1 MNLSNTFPKKLIL
14 SLILL
19 TFTSGMFAKT
29 SYSKNIYDAF
39 IVRDMTK
46 WESVIQSMEASHSVT
61 TVDQKLELIGY
72 YYGVIGYLI
81 GKKQYLHAEQLTNKG
96 DALIEQVLHASPK
109 NVTAT
114 SYKGSFT
121 GFRVGIKKFKALL
134 LIFDSKKYINKA
146 VEMDPQNVQA
156 LIDKGNMYY
165 YAPAIF
171 GGDKKVALTYYLKAV
186 GIMEQKNETH
196 ENWAYLNTLTM
207 IAFAYAKTDNPNA
220 AKLTY
225 AKVMRIEPNITWLKE
240 VLVVHQ

>member
-1 MNLSNTFPKKLIL
+1 MNLSNTLPNKLIL
-14 SLILL
+14 FLLLL
-19 TFTSGMFAKT
+19 TFTSGLFAKT
-29 SYSKNIYDAF
+29 SYSKSIYDAF

-46 WESVIQSMEASHSVT
+46 WETVVQSMEASHSVT
-61 TVDQKLELIGY
+61 TVDQKLELVSY

-96 DALIEQVLHASPK
+96 EALIDQVLKASPK

-171 GGDKKVALTYYLKAV
+171 GGDKKTAINYYLKAA
-186 GIMEQKNETH
+186 GIMEQKDETSD
-196 ENWAYLNTLTM
+196 NWVYLNTLTM
-207 IAFAYAKTDNPNA
+207 IAFAYTKTDNPNA
-220 AKLTY
+220 AKQMYT
-225 AKVMRIEPNITWLKE
+225 KIMRLEPNITWAKE
-240 VLVVHQ
+240 VLIVR

>member
-1 MNLSNTFPKKLIL
+1 MNLLNILPKKLIL
-14 SLILL
+14 ALLLL
-19 TFTSGMFAKT
+19 TFTSGLFAKT
-29 SYSKNIYDAF
+29 SYCKSIYDAF

-46 WESVIQSMEASHSVT
+46 WESVVQSMEASHSVT
-61 TVDQKLELIGY
+61 TVDQKLELVSY

-96 DALIEQVLHASPK
+96 EALIDQVLHASPK
-109 NVTAT
+109 NATAT

-165 YAPAIF
+165 YAPAVF
-171 GGDKKVALTYYLKAV
+171 GGDKKTAITYYLKAA
-186 GIMEQKNETH
+186 GIMEQKNETLD
-196 ENWAYLNTLTM
+196 NWVYLNTLTM
-207 IAFAYAKTDNPNA
+207 IAFVYTKTENPNA
-220 AKLTY
+220 AKQMY
-225 AKVMRIEPNITWLKE
+225 NKIMRLEPNITWAKE
-240 VLVVHQ
+240 VLIVH

>member
-1 MNLSNTFPKKLIL
+1 MNLLNTLPKKLIL
-14 SLILL
+14 SLLLL
-19 TFTSGMFAKT
+19 TFTSALFAKT
-29 SYSKNIYDAF
+29 SYSKSIYDAY

-46 WESVIQSMEASHSVT
+46 WESIVQSMEASRTVT
-61 TVDQKLELIGY
+61 TVDQKLELVSY

-96 DALIEQVLHASPK
+96 EALIDQVLKASPK
-109 NVTAT
+109 NATAT

-165 YAPAIF
+165 YAPSVF
-171 GGDKKVALTYYLKAV
+171 GGDKKAALTYYLKAA
-186 GIMEQKNETH
+186 GIMEQKNETSD
-196 ENWAYLNTLTM
+196 NWVYLNTLTM
-207 IAFAYAKTDNPNA
+207 IAFAYTKTENPNA
-220 AKLTY
+220 AKQMY
-225 AKVMRIEPNITWLKE
+225 AKIMRLEPNITWAKE
-240 VLVVHQ
+240 VLIVR

>member
-1 MNLSNTFPKKLIL
+1 MNLLNTLPKKLIL
-14 SLILL
+14 SLLLL
-19 TFTSGMFAKT
+19 TFTSALFAKT
-29 SYSKNIYDAF
+29 SYSKSIYDAF

-46 WESVIQSMEASHSVT
+46 WESVVQSMEASHSVT
-61 TVDQKLELIGY
+61 TVDQKLELVSY

-96 DALIEQVLHASPK
+96 EALIDQVLKASPK
-109 NVTAT
+109 NATAT

-165 YAPAIF
+165 YAPSVF
-171 GGDKKVALTYYLKAV
+171 GGDKKTALTYYLKAA
-186 GIMEQKNETH
+186 GIMEQKNETSD
-196 ENWAYLNTLTM
+196 NWVYLNTLTM
-207 IAFAYAKTDNPNA
+207 IAFAHTKTDNPNA
-220 AKLTY
+220 AKQMY
-225 AKVMRIEPNITWLKE
+225 AKIMRLEPNITWAKE
-240 VLVVHQ
+240 VLIVR

>member
-1 MNLSNTFPKKLIL
+1 MNLSNTLPKKLIL
-14 SLILL
+14 ALL
-19 TFTSGMFAKT
+19 LVAFTSGLFAKP
-29 SYSKNIYDAF
+29 SYSKSIYDAF

-46 WESVIQSMEASHSVT
+46 WETVVQSMEASHSVT
-61 TVDQKLELIGY
+61 TVDQKLELVSY

-96 DALIEQVLHASPK
+96 EALIDQVLKASPK

-165 YAPAIF
+165 YAPAMF
-171 GGDKKVALTYYLKAV
+171 GGDKKTALTYYLKAA
-186 GIMEQKNETH
+186 GIMEQKDETSD
-196 ENWAYLNTLTM
+196 NWVYLNTLTM
-207 IAFAYAKTDNPNA
+207 IAFAYTKTDNPNA
-220 AKLTY
+220 AKQMY
-225 AKVMRIEPNITWLKE
+225 AKIMRLEPNITWAKE
-240 VLVVHQ
+240 VLIVR

>member
-1 MNLSNTFPKKLIL
+1 MNLLNTLPKKLIL
-14 SLILL
+14 SLLLL
-19 TFTSGMFAKT
+19 TFTSALFAKT
-29 SYSKNIYDAF
+29 SYSKSIYDAF

-46 WESVIQSMEASHSVT
+46 WESVVQSMEASHSVT
-61 TVDQKLELIGY
+61 TVDQKLELVSY

-96 DALIEQVLHASPK
+96 EALIDQVLHASPK
-109 NVTAT
+109 NATAT

-165 YAPAIF
+165 YAPSLF
-171 GGDKKVALTYYLKAV
+171 GGDKKAALTYYLKAA
-186 GIMEQKNETH
+186 GIMEQKNETSD
-196 ENWAYLNTLTM
+196 NWVYLNTLTM
-207 IAFAYAKTDNPNA
+207 IAFAYTKTDNPNA
-220 AKLTY
+220 AKQMY
-225 AKVMRIEPNITWLKE
+225 VKIMRLEPNITWAKE
-240 VLVVHQ
+240 VLIVR

>member
-1 MNLSNTFPKKLIL
+1 MNLLNTLPKKLIL
-14 SLILL
+14 SLLLL
-19 TFTSGMFAKT
+19 TFTSGLFAKT
-29 SYSKNIYDAF
+29 SYSKSIYDAF

-46 WESVIQSMEASHSVT
+46 WETVVQSMEASHSVT
-61 TVDQKLELIGY
+61 TVDQKLELVSY

-96 DALIEQVLHASPK
+96 EALIDQVLKASPK

-171 GGDKKVALTYYLKAV
+171 GGDKKTAINYYLKAA
-186 GIMEQKNETH
+186 GIMEQKDETSD
-196 ENWAYLNTLTM
+196 NWVYLNTLTM
-207 IAFAYAKTDNPNA
+207 IAFAYTKTDNPNA
-220 AKLTY
+220 AKQMYT
-225 AKVMRIEPNITWLKE
+225 KIMRLEPNITWAKE
-240 VLVVHQ
+240 VLIVR

>member
-1 MNLSNTFPKKLIL
+1 MTLSNTLPMKLIL
-14 SLILL
+14 ALL
-19 TFTSGMFAKT
+19 LVAFTSGLFAKT
-29 SYSKNIYDAF
+29 AYSNSIYDAY

-46 WESVIQSMEASHSVT
+46 WETVVQSMEASRSVT
-61 TVDQKLELIGY
+61 TIDQKLELVSY

-96 DALIEQVLHASPK
+96 EALIDQVLKASPK

-165 YAPAIF
+165 YAPAMF
-171 GGDKKVALTYYLKAV
+171 GGDKKTALTYYLKAA
-186 GIMEQKNETH
+186 GIMEQRNETSD
-196 ENWAYLNTLTM
+196 NWVYLNTLTM
-207 IAFAYAKTDNPNA
+207 IAFAYTKTDNPSA
-220 AKLTY
+220 AKQMY
-225 AKVMRIEPNITWLKE
+225 AKIMRLEPNITWAKE
-240 VLVVHQ
+240 VLIVR

>member
-1 MNLSNTFPKKLIL
+1 MNLLNTLPKKLIL
-14 SLILL
+14 SLFLL
-19 TFTSGMFAKT
+19 TFTSGLFAKP
-29 SYSKNIYDAF
+29 SYSKSIYDAF

-46 WESVIQSMEASHSVT
+46 WESVVQSMEATHSVT
-61 TVDQKLELIGY
+61 TTDQKLELVSY

-96 DALIEQVLHASPK
+96 EALIDQVLKASPK
-109 NVTAT
+109 NATAT

-165 YAPAIF
+165 YAPAMF
-171 GGDKKVALTYYLKAV
+171 GGDKKTALTYYLKAA
-186 GIMEQKNETH
+186 GIMEQKNETSD
-196 ENWAYLNTLTM
+196 NWVYLNTLTM
-207 IAFAYAKTDNPNA
+207 IAFAYTKTDNPSA
-220 AKLTY
+220 AKQMY
-225 AKVMRIEPNITWLKE
+225 AKIMRLEPNITWAKE
-240 VLVVHQ
+240 VLIVR